1 MDIEGEAASLV
12 DARAAARFLGVSQ
25 RAVRNL
31 VANGRLKAERQG
43 EGSAARVLVS
53 VASVERL
60 RSERQEAGKQPNG

>member
-1 MDIEGEAASLV
+1 MDIGGQAAGLV
-12 DARAAARFLGVSQ
+12 DARAAARFLGMSQ

-53 VASVERL
+53 VASMERL
-60 RSERQEAGKQPNG
+60 LSERQDAMKRPNG